1 MRWVTRHQPHFDRCA
16 SAWLI
21 KRFIDHDATFEFIN
35 REDPI
40 PSGTIPFVLPGVEI
54 NPIEGASTTFDV
66 LVAKYDIKDQIV
78 ASIRSMIRDFEV
90 EAQEDLKKLRL
101 RETAGVFKIVR
112 GLARTSK
119 TDDEIISKALIVFD
133 SLYSQLAAE
142 KPKEKTHDD

>member
-1 MRWVTRHQPHFDRCA
+1 M
-16 SAWLI
+16 
-21 KRFIDHDATFEFIN
+21 
-35 REDPI
+35 
-40 PSGTIPFVLPGVEI
+40 
-54 NPIEGASTTFDV
+54 

-78 ASIRSMIRDFEV
+78 ASIQSMIRDFEV

-119 TDDEIISKALIVFD
+119 TDDEIISKASIVFD

-142 KPKEKTHDD
+142 KAERKNT